1 MIIIASAEFV
11 PGDLRSE
18 FGRIPPSFLPI
29 GNKPLLFWQANLL
42 AKSFPDERIV
52 VSVPEGFALTGAHN
66 SVVEKFALEVVRV
79 PRGLTLSASILF
91 VLNVALLRDTQ
102 VRILHGD
109 TLIGTAPLD
118 LDIIGVAPSQDTYAW
133 DASEESQDGNAVWC
147 GFFSFSRPTELI
159 RALAMHPKEFATA
172 VRQYRDE
179 VVLND
184 QPIQDWLDG
193 GHLNTYFGMREA
205 FTTQRSF
212 NDLRIENG
220 LVTKRGN
227 PPQKIVNE
235 ANWYASLPP
244 MTKRFA
250 PAFYELN
257 QAVPSYT
264 IEYLPMVP
272 LNEIFVHGRQP
283 LAFWEKVLSF
293 VENWFDE
300 AQSFSKSY
308 GAGDASA
315 RTELIEGK
323 TVRRLEE
330 FGSDSRFNTNEPL
343 KLNGFELPA
352 PTQIANEC
360 IKHCLNLEPIWGLVH
375 GDLCFSN
382 CLIDSRNERL
392 RVLDPRGIDEPE
404 SAALVGDLAYDAAKF
419 LHSAVGMYDVILAGE
434 SIFTSKTTSV
444 NLQIH
449 TTREQDE
456 LARLVL
462 ENGFAGFPAEQVR
475 EFLPLVVLLFL
486 SMAPLHSDDPLR
498 QHALFSNGLLLYQK
512 YVKEV

>member
-1 MIIIASAEFV
+1 MVIIASAEFV

-42 AKSFPDERIV
+42 AKTFPDERIV
-52 VSVPEGFALTGAHN
+52 VSVPEGFELTGAHN
-66 SVVEKFALEVVRV
+66 SIVEKFGLEVVRV
-79 PRGLTLSASILF
+79 PQGLTLSASILF
-91 VLNVALLRDTQ
+91 VLNVALLREPQ

-118 LDIIGVAPSQDTYAW
+118 LDIIGVAPSQDTYVW
-133 DASEESQDGNAVWC
+133 DASSDYENDNFVWC
-147 GFFSFSRPTELI
+147 GFFSFSRLTELI
-159 RALAMHPKEFATA
+159 RALAINPEDFASA

-179 VVLND
+179 VGLSD
-184 QPIQDWLDG
+184 QPVQDWLDG

-220 LVTKRGN
+220 LVTKKGN

-244 MTKRFA
+244 LTKRFA

-257 QAVPSYT
+257 REMPSYT
-264 IEYLPMVP
+264 IEYLPMAP

-283 LAFWEKVLSF
+283 LVFWEKVLSF
-293 VENWFDE
+293 
-300 AQSFSKSY
+300 AQSWFNEARIFSSSH
-308 GAGDASA
+308 GAGDATA
-315 RTELIEGK
+315 RTELIAGK

-330 FGSDSRFNTNEPL
+330 FGTDSRFNINESV
-343 KLNGFELPA
+343 KLNGHELPA
-352 PTQIANEC
+352 PTQIADEC
-360 IKHCLNLEPIWGLVH
+360 IKHCLSLEPIWGLVH

-392 RVLDPRGIDEPE
+392 RVLDPRGITEPE
-404 SAALVGDLAYDAAKF
+404 VSALVGDLAYDAAKF
-419 LHSAVGMYDVILAGE
+419 LHSAIGMYDVILAGE
-434 SIFTSKTTSV
+434 FDIHIESNSV
-444 NLQIH
+444 ELQIH
-449 TTREQDE
+449 TTAEQDE
-456 LARLVL
+456 LAGLIL
-462 ENGFAGFPAEQVR
+462 KKGFAGFSAKQVK

-486 SMAPLHSDDPLR
+486 SMAPLHSDDPQR
-498 QHALFSNGLLLYQK
+498 QHALFSNGLSLYQK
-512 YVKEV
+512 YVKEA